1 MYRKPAAAKAKA
13 YGNACCALLSPKY
26 ATMPPSTDANPVAI
40 FKNIARRRDM
50 PA

>member
-13 YGNACCALLSPKY
+13 YGKAPCALFNPKY
-26 ATMPPSTDANPVAI
+26 ATMPPSTEANPVAM
-40 FKNIARRRDM
+40 FKNIARRLDI